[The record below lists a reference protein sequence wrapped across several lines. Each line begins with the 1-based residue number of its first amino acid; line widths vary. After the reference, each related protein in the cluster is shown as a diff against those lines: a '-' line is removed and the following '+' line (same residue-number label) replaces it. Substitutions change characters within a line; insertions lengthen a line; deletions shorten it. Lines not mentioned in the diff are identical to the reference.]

1 MSVGRR
7 RESRPRIQ
15 SGIDTLGPS
24 ASRRALSARPQAA
37 ASNAPIPSGQSSSV
51 VRVTAPILESRG
63 LTKNF
68 GGVRAVRDVS
78 FAVPERV
85 IFSIIGPNGAGKSTI
100 INLLTGLLK
109 PTSGDVSLKG
119 KGISGQ
125 SPDRIAAA
133 GMARTFQNGRLFK
146 RLTAGPAAL
155 QYNRRHR
162 RILLI
167 YLRRWAVIG
176 SACLAGMAPLTA
188 RAATAP
194 VLYVPIIG
202 LEVGFCVAAC
212 MAFLILGAYVVL
224 GLER

>member
-1 MSVGRR
+1 MNADEPDV
-7 RESRPRIQ
+7 E
-15 SGIDTLGPS
+15 
-24 ASRRALSARPQAA
+24 ALARPE
-37 ASNAPIPSGQSSSV
+37 G
-51 VRVTAPILESRG
+51 
-63 LTKNF
+63 
-68 GGVRAVRDVS
+68 RAR
-78 FAVPERV
+78 
-85 IFSIIGPNGAGKSTI
+85 
-100 INLLTGLLK
+100 L
-109 PTSGDVSLKG
+109 
-119 KGISGQ
+119 
-125 SPDRIAAA
+125 SPWHVLRLYLDP
-133 GMARTFQNGRLFK
+133 FCLFK